1 MSSPKLF
8 SEKLNKINEA
18 SERAQSECAQLDK
31 RLTDVEAKIKQLI
44 DEITPI
50 LTSHA
55 NALKEL
61 SSFIAAINKNH
72 C

>member
-8 SEKLNKINEA
+8 SEKLNKIDEI
-18 SERAQSECAQLDK
+18 DK
-31 RLTDVEAKIKQLI
+31 RLSDCEAKIKQLI

-61 SSFIAAINKNH
+61 SSFIAAFNKNH